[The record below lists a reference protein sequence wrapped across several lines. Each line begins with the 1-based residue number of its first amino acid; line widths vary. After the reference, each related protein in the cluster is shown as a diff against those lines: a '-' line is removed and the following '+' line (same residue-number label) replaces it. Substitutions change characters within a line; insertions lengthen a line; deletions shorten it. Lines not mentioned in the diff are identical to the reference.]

1 VCPLPLY
8 LIRSTLT
15 GASSCVAEVRH
26 RRPIEALRLR
36 RRFATPALLLEVSNL
51 PVPLIWLS
59 PLYSSSDCSPE
70 QSSAAVS
77 PLCRGLRHRV
87 PLRQRVGHGR
97 VRQTSLIAP
106 RLVPEPLVPHRGRFA
121 HLWRTLA
128 AGPSG
133 ATAPKP
139 ALAVRSRPS
148 VRDRMVQT
156 QPE

>member
-1 VCPLPLY
+1 VPSPSLLRPVHAHQSVYLRSRSPPPSLVEPL
-8 LIRSTLT
+8 
-15 GASSCVAEVRH
+15 H
-26 RRPIEALRLR
+26 RRRC
-36 RRFATPALLLEVSNL
+36 FATLALLLKVSNL

-59 PLYSSSDCSPE
+59 SLCSSCDCSPE

-77 PLCRGLRHRV
+77 PLCRGLRPMV
-87 PLRQRVGHGR
+87 LLRQRVGHGR

-106 RLVPEPLVPHRGRFA
+106 RLVPEPLAPRCGRSA
-121 HLWRTLA
+121 RLRQTLG

-139 ALAVRSRPS
+139 ALTVRSRS
-148 VRDRMVQT
+148 SARDQVVRT